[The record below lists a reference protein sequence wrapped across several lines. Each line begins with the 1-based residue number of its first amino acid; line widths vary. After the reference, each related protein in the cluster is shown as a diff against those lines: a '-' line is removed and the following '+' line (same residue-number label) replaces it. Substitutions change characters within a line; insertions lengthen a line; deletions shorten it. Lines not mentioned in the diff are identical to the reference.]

1 MEWTNVDGDY
11 ISNVQVGSTNR
22 RKSLHPM
29 QDAEVYVQK
38 QEDKTSLEKNYIDD
52 NIGKFNLC
60 TIIAVN

>member
-1 MEWTNVDGDY
+1 
-11 ISNVQVGSTNR
+11 
-22 RKSLHPM
+22 M